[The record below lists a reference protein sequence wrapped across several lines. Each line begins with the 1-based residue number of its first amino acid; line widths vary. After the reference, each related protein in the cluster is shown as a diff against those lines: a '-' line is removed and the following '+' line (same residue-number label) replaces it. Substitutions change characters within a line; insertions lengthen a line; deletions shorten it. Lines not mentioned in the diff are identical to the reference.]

1 MQIPTNIAKTLEE
14 VDYKA
19 RYDTEVKKVLSD
31 PQILAWILKY
41 TVREFKEYDIPN
53 IMECII
59 GRPEIAT
66 APVHPGH
73 YTASVE
79 GISTEAA
86 EVAARKVTY
95 DIRFRVKVPEL
106 GTVGMIINVEAQNK
120 FYETYDLVTRGVF
133 YCARMLSTQIRN
145 EEVAVE
151 YNALQKVYS
160 IWICMQAPL
169 NSEYTITGY
178 RMNREDMYGHMASTA
193 NQRYDLM
200 ELVMVCLGRPENARQ
215 GTELHQLLTTVLSEK
230 LTPEEKKLA
239 MKRDYGIATTVE
251 LEGGLAKMCNLSDYI
266 EEKAI
271 ERGMEKGM
279 ERGIRQGAQEKLEE
293 LVWKKLRKNKT
304 IEQIAE
310 ELETNLEEIEPI
322 YFRLLELSE
331 SGQVK

>member
-41 TVREFKEYDIPN
+41 TVREFKEYTIPN
-53 IMECII
+53 IMECIV
-59 GRPEIAT
+59 GRPEVAT
-66 APVHPGH
+66 AAVHPGH
-73 YTASVE
+73 YAAPVD
-79 GISTEAA
+79 GMSTEAV
-86 EVAARKVTY
+86 EVSARKVTY
-95 DIRFRVKVPEL
+95 DIRFRVKVPGL
-106 GTVGMIINVEAQNK
+106 GAVGMIINVEAQNK

-145 EEVAVE
+145 EEAAVE
-151 YNALQKVYS
+151 YNDLQKVYS

-230 LTPEEKKLA
+230 LSPEEKKLA
-239 MKRDYGIATTVE
+239 MKRDYDIATTVE

-271 ERGMEKGM
+271 EK
-279 ERGIRQGAQEKLEE
+279 GIRQGVQEKLEE
-293 LVWKKLRKNKT
+293 QVKKKIQKNKT
-304 IEQIAE
+304 LEQIAE
-310 ELETNLEEIEPI
+310 ELETEPGEIEPI
-322 YFRLLELSE
+322 YYRLIEI
-331 SGQVK
+331 